1 MKRRTICSMFALLLL
16 ASLLPLNGCRG
27 GVKALWAKFH
37 HRRAKSKENTT
48 DYADTLSSLA
58 GEGKL
63 QILRWA
69 NYSEFQPQVQQ
80 FYDGRNYELAWT
92 RNGLPTESAK
102 ALIEVF
108 ANAAQKGLVPADYDG
123 DRWLQRVQRLDQ
135 ISKTHDTSDEAEN
148 DVAQFDVAMTVA
160 LTRYLSD
167 IHLGRVNPQALNFDI
182 DVPSRRAKFDIPT
195 LIDNDFVDADANEIA
210 GQVTKLEP
218 QNPLYEETEKA
229 LPKYLEF
236 AQQQKANPPQALPEV
251 EKPVGKGDSYPA
263 VADLWSRLQLEGD
276 APADAPAPAHYD
288 SAVAAAVK
296 SFQERYGLLDDG
308 RLGNGTIDALNM
320 PMSQRVQQIDDSLE
334 RWRWLPDNFQKPRV
348 MVNLPEFLVRTY
360 DEDHELVFKMKVVD
374 GEAKGNHD
382 TPMFVRTMRYMIFRP
397 YWNLPV
403 SIIKKELVNH
413 LGAGGAAY
421 MTKNDYEVITGNGTV
436 VTGWTT
442 NDLVHG
448 RYGVRQRPGP
458 KNSLGLVKF
467 MFPNEYDVYM
477 HSTPEI
483 NLFGL
488 SRRDRSHGCIRLNDA
503 EKMANW
509 VLEDQDPWDED
520 SIHEAMYGPADG
532 SEAQNNKQVGLKM
545 PLTVNITYLT
555 ANADEDGTMHFFNDI
570 YGYDKQLEDALA
582 KGRPYEQGTIKINP
596 KLTPGET
603 E

>member
-69 NYSEFQPQVQQ
+69 NYSEFQPQVQE

-135 ISKTHDTSDEAEN
+135 ISKTHNTSDEAEN

-218 QNPLYEETEKA
+218 QNPL
-229 LPKYLEF
+229 
-236 AQQQKANPPQALPEV
+236 
-251 EKPVGKGDSYPA
+251 
-263 VADLWSRLQLEGD
+263 
-276 APADAPAPAHYD
+276 
-288 SAVAAAVK
+288 
-296 SFQERYGLLDDG
+296 
-308 RLGNGTIDALNM
+308 
-320 PMSQRVQQIDDSLE
+320 
-334 RWRWLPDNFQKPRV
+334 
-348 MVNLPEFLVRTY
+348 
-360 DEDHELVFKMKVVD
+360 
-374 GEAKGNHD
+374 
-382 TPMFVRTMRYMIFRP
+382 
-397 YWNLPV
+397 
-403 SIIKKELVNH
+403 
-413 LGAGGAAY
+413 
-421 MTKNDYEVITGNGTV
+421 
-436 VTGWTT
+436 
-442 NDLVHG
+442 
-448 RYGVRQRPGP
+448 
-458 KNSLGLVKF
+458 
-467 MFPNEYDVYM
+467 
-477 HSTPEI
+477 
-483 NLFGL
+483 
-488 SRRDRSHGCIRLNDA
+488 
-503 EKMANW
+503 
-509 VLEDQDPWDED
+509 
-520 SIHEAMYGPADG
+520 
-532 SEAQNNKQVGLKM
+532 
-545 PLTVNITYLT
+545 
-555 ANADEDGTMHFFNDI
+555 
-570 YGYDKQLEDALA
+570 
-582 KGRPYEQGTIKINP
+582 
-596 KLTPGET
+596 
-603 E
+603 